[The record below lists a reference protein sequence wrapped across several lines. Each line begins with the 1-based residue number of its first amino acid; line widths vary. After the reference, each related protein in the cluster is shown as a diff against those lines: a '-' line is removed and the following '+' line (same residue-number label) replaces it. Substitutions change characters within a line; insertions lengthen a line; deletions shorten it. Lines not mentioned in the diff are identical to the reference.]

1 MTSTDR
7 QSRGKERALRTQTGR
22 ALIGTTV
29 ALLLAAEEEMGGED
43 EEVDVSEGV
52 RGAVDAMLLLAEED
66 EDEGRIKVVEGVV
79 SDELLADALL
89 FVFFV
94 MSLMD
99 VREDRV

>member
-1 MTSTDR
+1 M
-7 QSRGKERALRTQTGR
+7 
-22 ALIGTTV
+22 
-29 ALLLAAEEEMGGED
+29 
-43 EEVDVSEGV
+43 
-52 RGAVDAMLLLAEED
+52 DAMLLLAEED
-66 EDEGRIKVVEGVV
+66 EEEGRIKVVEGVV

>member
-1 MTSTDR
+1 
-7 QSRGKERALRTQTGR
+7 
-22 ALIGTTV
+22 
-29 ALLLAAEEEMGGED
+29 
-43 EEVDVSEGV
+43 
-52 RGAVDAMLLLAEED
+52 MLLLAGDEED
-66 EDEGRIKVVEGVV
+66 KVVEGVV